1 MGAKELFDAGNLAG
15 AIEQVTQDVKAN
27 PRDVKSRIFLFEML
41 CFAGELQRAERQLD
55 AVAQTS
61 GDVKVE
67 IGVELYRS
75 ALKAEGARRSFFTG
89 ASRTPKFFAE
99 PPAYT
104 ALHIEAAAK
113 LHANQLDEMEKLL
126 DDSAEARRPVPGQCA
141 DKVFGDFHDGDDLLS
156 PILEAFFQGDY
167 YWLPLE
173 QVSRIDIA
181 APRTLRDL
189 LWTPTKVELP
199 NHPAGDVLI
208 PAQYYGSHSHADD
221 LIKLGRMTDWKS
233 VGNGTLLG
241 VGQRTFYGDDIEYP
255 FLEIRAIEFTSSS

>member
-1 MGAKELFDAGNLAG
+1 MGAKELFDAGNLSA

-67 IGVELYRS
+67 IGIELYRS
-75 ALKAEGARRSFFTG
+75 ALKAESARRSFFTG
-89 ASRTPKFFAE
+89 ASRTPKFFSE

-113 LHANQLDEMEKLL
+113 LNANQIDEMEKLL
-126 DDSAEARRPVPGQCA
+126 DESAEVRNPVKGQCGGA
-141 DKVFGDFHDGDDLLS
+141 AFNDFHDGDDLLS
-156 PILEAFFQGDY
+156 PFLEVFFQGEY
-167 YWLPLE
+167 YWLPLD
-173 QVSRIDIA
+173 QIGRIDIQ
-181 APRTLRDL
+181 PPSTLRDL
-189 LWTPTKVELP
+189 LWTSAKVELQ
-199 NHPAGDVLI
+199 NHPAGDVFI
-208 PAQYYGSHSHADD
+208 PAQYHGSHTHADD

-233 VGNGTLLG
+233 IGNGALLG
-241 VGQRTFYGDDIEYP
+241 LGQRTFFGDDTEYP
-255 FLEIRAIEFTSSS
+255 LLEIRTVEFGAGA